1 MDMENTKTKTVQN
14 FSCAICIKAENAS
27 KSNGVLVLPKEK
39 IFNISKQIGDIGKK
53 YNFKIETCAEDV
65 PVEEIGLGKVHCGD
79 GELIKKFEKRKRV

>member
-1 MDMENTKTKTVQN
+1 MAMENTKTKTVQN
-14 FSCAICIKAENAS
+14 FSCAIYIKAENAS

-65 PVEEIGLGKVHCGD
+65 PVEEIGLGKARCVD